1 MAHQVFVSHA
11 AQDREIASH
20 VCDMLEAED
29 IACWMAP
36 RDLKEGTDPAAGT
49 LDGIRT
55 SDLVLLIFST
65 SANSSPYVLREIER
79 AIAYDRPVLS
89 LHIDDVV
96 PSASIEYYLNLWQW
110 LEVRGGV
117 EGKQGEILAA
127 VRGQLTRARA
137 AVESSAEDGMT
148 AAATGDETGAAAGEK
163 AARPKRWNRRTWAI
177 TFAALLVIA
186 AATVGGIYASSPPE
200 PQLLDEARPAGG
212 RAPGTRTSTAMAY
225 DLRYQRA

>member
-1 MAHQVFVSHA
+1 L
-11 AQDREIASH
+11 DG
-20 VCDMLEAED
+20 
-29 IACWMAP
+29 P

-49 LDGIRT
+49 IDGIRT

-117 EGKQGEILAA
+117 EGKQGQILAA
-127 VRGQLTRARA
+127 VR
-137 AVESSAEDGMT
+137 D
-148 AAATGDETGAAAGEK
+148 
-163 AARPKRWNRRTWAI
+163 N
-177 TFAALLVIA
+177 
-186 AATVGGIYASSPPE
+186 
-200 PQLLDEARPAGG
+200 
-212 RAPGTRTSTAMAY
+212 
-225 DLRYQRA
+225 